1 MLAIMA
7 TLSDIWGS
15 VLASGYSPAAIEFIG
30 TLLVQLC
37 CFWVPAILYLTLDH
51 LAPSFSQRHK
61 IQPPQKQPTAA
72 EIRDCAAIVLRNQTM
87 SCLIHLGLLYL
98 NTLQGRP
105 SAYSF
110 SPSLPSLPEFVRD
123 FGCCLMMRE
132 VLFYYSHRL
141 LHTRSLY
148 ARIHKQHHRFTA
160 PVALAAQYAHPIEHL
175 FANVIPVALPPQILH
190 THILT
195 NWAFLAFELVE
206 TATVHR

>member
-1 MLAIMA
+1 MA
-7 TLSDIWGS
+7 TLSNIWGS
-15 VLASGYSPAAIEFIG
+15 ILALGYPPAAIEFIG

-37 CFWVPAILYLTLDH
+37 SFWLPAILYLSLDH

-72 EIRDCAAIVLRNQTM
+72 EIRHCAAIVLRNQAM

-98 NTLQGRP
+98 NTLQGKP
-105 SAYSF
+105 SAYNF
-110 SPSLPSLPEFVRD
+110 SPSLPSLPTFIRD
-123 FGCCLMMRE
+123 FLLCLMMRE

-160 PVALAAQYAHPIEHL
+160 PVALAAQYAHPVEHL
-175 FANVIPVALPPQILH
+175 VANIVPVALPPQILR

>member
-1 MLAIMA
+1 MA

-15 VLASGYSPAAIEFIG
+15 ILALGYPAAIEFIG
-30 TLLVQLC
+30 TLLVQLF
-37 CFWVPAILYLTLDH
+37 CFWVPAILYLSLDH

-61 IQPPQKQPTAA
+61 IQPPQKQPTAT
-72 EIRDCAAIVLRNQTM
+72 EIRHCATIVLRNQAL
-87 SCLIHLGLLYL
+87 SCLIHVGLLYL
-98 NTLQGRP
+98 NTLQSRP
-105 SAYSF
+105 SAYNF
-110 SPSLPSLPEFVRD
+110 SPSLPSLPIFTRD
-123 FGCCLMMRE
+123 ILLCLMMRE

-160 PVALAAQYAHPIEHL
+160 PVALAAQYAHPVEHL
-175 FANVIPVALPPQILH
+175 VANVVPVALPPQILH
-190 THILT
+190 AHVLT